1 MSKYYIL
8 ENACDT
14 EETGP
19 EYPQVQKMGKGYDYN
34 APDSVWQLS
43 NDIPKFIPNFDHFV
57 LHKRAKA
64 SDFISK
70 SLTAFGFIVSGRF
83 KKTLS
88 SFKLPEHKFYR
99 IKMLHNKT
107 WLDDYHW
114 LQIACDLTE
123 YVDYQ
128 KSEFYI
134 RNLADPLR
142 RDLGAVE
149 LLSKTDFEL
158 KRKEVR
164 AKNSPSFA
172 ISPKRIMMNNSFDRN
187 LDFFEISG
195 VNNDIFISDRLSQA
209 IQEAK
214 LTGIRITPTQL
225 VNLPYP
231 FEIFN

>member
-1 MSKYYIL
+1 MSKYYVL
-8 ENACDT
+8 ENACNTD
-14 EETGP
+14 ETGP

-34 APDSVWQLS
+34 APDSIYEITNV
-43 NDIPKFIPNFDHFV
+43 IPEFIPNFDHF
-57 LHKRAKA
+57 
-64 SDFISK
+64 
-70 SLTAFGFIVSGRF
+70 GFIVSSRF
-83 KKTLS
+83 KKVLS
-88 SFKLPEHKFYR
+88 SFKLPEHRFYP

-114 LQIACDLTE
+114 LQVACDLTE
-123 YVDYQ
+123 YIDYQ

-142 RDLGAVE
+142 RDLGSIK
-149 LLSKTDFEL
+149 LLSKADFEL

-172 ISPKRIMMNNSFDRN
+172 ISSKRIMMNNNFDKD

-214 LTGIRITPTQL
+214 LTGVRITPTQL
-225 VNLPYP
+225 VSLPYP
-231 FEIFN
+231 FETFN